1 MSEAAAAVAA
11 EAPAAPAGAGRRAVR
26 LVFYALVLWIP
37 VETFYVFNS
46 EAASSDRISISRILG
61 MILFGLA
68 LIEWR
73 WCFRRLP
80 FAFWLVGCYL
90 SLRMASLLW
99 IPRFLDARF
108 KANMMTLLQ
117 MSALFLISINIFGD
131 TRFRQS
137 VLRAYGWWVSL
148 VSVGMVTGLL
158 ISPWTGIEGRN
169 SLLDLDPNV
178 AAGFF
183 GLAAVCLGGD
193 PALFGSRYF
202 GLHLAATL
210 AALSSLIIAILQT
223 GSRGG
228 LLALIAGVLGLG
240 FCGRPDTF
248 RRRMAVFAA
257 VAAGLGLLILREFA
271 MNTATAARL
280 MNTWNTGDTAGR
292 NFIYDAA
299 WAMFWEKPLMGFG
312 GANNFYTLGVRLGFS
327 TNGNFI
333 RDTHNLLL
341 MLLTEVGLVGT
352 IPFMAALAYAGWT
365 AWVHGRR
372 TGDAVP
378 FALMCV
384 LVTINGSITGY
395 EQKLFWIVFAAAVAC
410 GAGRRARPKEA
421 HVQ

>member
-1 MSEAAAAVAA
+1 MSEAAAAAVD
-11 EAPAAPAGAGRRAVR
+11 APAPAGGPRAVR
-26 LVFYALVLWIP
+26 AVFCALVLWIP

-68 LIEWR
+68 LVEWR
-73 WCFRRLP
+73 SCFRRMPLS
-80 FAFWLVGCYL
+80 FWLVGCYL
-90 SLRMASLLW
+90 GLRMLSLLW

-117 MSALFLISINIFGD
+117 MAALFLISINVFEEG
-131 TRFRQS
+131 RFRRG

-148 VSVGMVTGLL
+148 VSLGMVTGVLL
-158 ISPWTGIEGRN
+158 SPWTGVEGRN

-193 PALFGSRYF
+193 PALFGSRLF

-210 AALSSLIIAILQT
+210 AALCSLFVAILQT

-228 LLALIAGVLGLG
+228 LLALVMGVLGLA
-240 FCGRPDTF
+240 FCGRAETF
-248 RRRMAVFAA
+248 RRRMSVFAA
-257 VAAGLGLLILREFA
+257 VGAALGLLILREFA

-299 WAMFWEKPLMGFG
+299 WTMFWERPIMGFG

-327 TNGNFI
+327 TNGDFI

-352 IPFMAALAYAGWT
+352 IPFMAALAYGGWS
-365 AWVHGRR
+365 AWLHGRR

-410 GAGRRARPKEA
+410 GAGRRARREEA
-421 HVQ
+421 HGR